1 MDTLAATSPLNRGD
15 AKIPRVA
22 ILGAG
27 FSGMG
32 MAIALKRRG
41 LDNFAIYEKA
51 DEVGGTWRENI
62 YPGVACDVP
71 SHLYSFSY
79 EPNPDWSKRFSPGG
93 EIWDYMKKVAR
104 KHDLYSKTMF
114 GKKVVRIRHDGAKW
128 TIDFADGAKAEA
140 DIVVSGLGGLHE
152 PNIPHFEGQEA
163 FDGPVFHTAR
173 WRDDVDLKGK
183 RVAMIGSA
191 ASAVQVVP
199 EIAPVVA
206 RLDIFQRTAN
216 WIMPRPSYAYP
227 DWAKGLF
234 RAVPPLARLYRGFYF
249 SMMEWRHKAFEGGDN
264 YVKRFVTKTF
274 MKHMDEQVKDPAL
287 RARLTPTYPVGCKR
301 ILISDRYLPA
311 VQRDNVDIV
320 SEPIERFEKG
330 GVRTKDGRLHEADV
344 IILATGFKPFN
355 LLDSIEVAGPAGV
368 TLAETWKGGVAAHR
382 TVAVPGFPNFFML
395 LGPNS
400 GLGHNSVI
408 LIIEAQVNYV
418 MRLIEEMRAKGAA
431 SIEPTPEAAAVY
443 DRRLQHDLKDTVW
456 AGGCQSWYL
465 DGRGRNY
472 TLYPHTVR
480 AFIREMRGPKMTEY
494 ALKEA
499 VTR

>member
-152 PNIPHFEGQEA
+152 PNSPHFEGQEA

-227 DWAKGLF
+227 DWVKGLF

-355 LLDSIEVAGPAGV
+355 LLDSIEVVGPAGV

-431 SIEPTPEAAAVY
+431 SIEPTPEAAAAY
-443 DRRLQHDLKDTVW
+443 DSRLQHDLKDMVW

-465 DGRGRNY
+465 DATGRNY